1 MENKVPMLARVQSKI
16 FRVRSMDGCRRL
28 PPRLQVQL
36 GKDFTSIKMY
46 LKLMSREV
54 LSYLILSQCKFS
66 IQATSAQTL
75 LRNHLANKQTF
86 CPALQRPLMSSAVS
100 PLTIT
105 T

>member
-16 FRVRSMDGCRRL
+16 FRARSMDGCRRL

-46 LKLMSREV
+46 PKLMSREV
-54 LSYLILSQCKFS
+54 LSQCKFS
-66 IQATSAQTL
+66 IQATNAQTL

-86 CPALQRPLMSSAVS
+86 CPALQRPLMSSTVS